1 MFEDRDI
8 AQIDATV
15 IVGVLI
21 LASMTTINPNIPNIR
36 IAEAFAITWEM
47 ILPFAISGVLALAG
61 RTKIAKILT
70 APWICTFNHNII
82 CGMARN
88 LPNMN
93 QLFMVLLIPEDLV
106 AHLWTPICSI
116 ISYRTK

>member
-21 LASMTTINPNIPNIR
+21 LASMTTINPNIPERLR

-47 ILPFAISGVLALAG
+47 ILPFAISGVL
-61 RTKIAKILT
+61 T
-70 APWICTFNHNII
+70 
-82 CGMARN
+82 
-88 LPNMN
+88 
-93 QLFMVLLIPEDLV
+93 
-106 AHLWTPICSI
+106 
-116 ISYRTK
+116 

>member
-1 MFEDRDI
+1 VFEDRDI

-21 LASMTTINPNIPNIR
+21 LASMTTINPNIPERLR

-47 ILPFAISGVLALAG
+47 ILPFAISAVLALAG

-70 APWICTFNHNII
+70 AAGF
-82 CGMARN
+82 
-88 LPNMN
+88 
-93 QLFMVLLIPEDLV
+93 LLIIGMLFTVWQE
-106 AHLWTPICSI
+106 T
-116 ISYRTK
+116 YQR